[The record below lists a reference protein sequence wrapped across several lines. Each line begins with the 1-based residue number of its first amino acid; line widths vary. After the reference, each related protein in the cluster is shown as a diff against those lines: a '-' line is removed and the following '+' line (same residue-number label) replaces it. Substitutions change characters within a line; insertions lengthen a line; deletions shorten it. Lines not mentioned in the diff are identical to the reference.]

1 MELLKKEATSS
12 GQMMSGETRRYC
24 KILIS
29 FKMYVHR
36 KLMINRAQI
45 MVDIITLIRDEIL
58 KNVIV
63 TVSINFI

>member
-1 MELLKKEATSS
+1 
-12 GQMMSGETRRYC
+12 
-24 KILIS
+24 
-29 FKMYVHR
+29 MYVHR